1 MKYTLISIP
10 SSMSPLFFKMEVIGR
25 SGWLLL
31 KCVIYICLYTH
42 VDLFKYVYCIPLYI
56 FQIRV
61 YPLVR
66 CPAPTHP
73 LMKACMASETLN
85 LLETKY
91 SLKIIQLDF
100 LYNRKLSSNQ
110 PTRYLFIYQI
120 TYCILHHHSE
130 SGSDPIVIYFVGSG
144 SIKQLSWSSFGYRIW
159 HSLML

>member
-10 SSMSPLFFKMEVIGR
+10 SSMSPLFFKMEVNGR
-25 SGWLLL
+25 SGCLLL
-31 KCVIYICLYTH
+31 KCIIYICLYTH
-42 VDLFKYVYCIPLYI
+42 FTCWFIQVYPLYI

-61 YPLVR
+61 YPLGR
-66 CPAPTHP
+66 CPVPTHP
-73 LMKACMASETLN
+73 LMKACMASETFN